1 MRSFRHWTPRYI
13 WNRIALM
20 VDERQ
25 HPDAPWLT
33 RPMIDILETWLRP
46 NDVGLE
52 FGSGRS
58 TIWFTRR
65 IKHLTSV
72 ENDPEWYAKV
82 KVSLQE
88 TGGGINLADRV
99 DYHLCESELDY
110 IHIAKS
116 MKINSLDFCL
126 IDGAARDHCAL
137 ASLDKLKPGGILIID
152 NIDRYIPKE
161 KPSFAPNSRS
171 LKEGYASEAWQIVGE
186 QLKNWRSIWTSNG
199 VTDTA
204 LWARPVL

>member
-1 MRSFRHWTPRYI
+1 MRSFRHWNPRYI

-20 VDERQ
+20 AEERQ

-58 TIWFTRR
+58 TIWFAQR

-72 ENDPEWYAKV
+72 ENDPGWYAKV
-82 KVSLQE
+82 KVSLQG
-88 TGGGINLADRV
+88 TGGGSLADRV
-99 DYHLCESELDY
+99 DYHLCEGESDY
-110 IHIAKS
+110 IHIAKN

-126 IDGAARDHCAL
+126 IDGTARDHCAL
-137 ASLDKLKPGGILIID
+137 ASLDKLKPGGILVID

-161 KPSFAPNSRS
+161 KPSFAPNSRRHE
-171 LKEGYASEAWQIVGE
+171 EGYASEVWQVVGE

-204 LWARPVL
+204 LWVRPVA